1 MCAHIVK
8 RKNKHALNSQ
18 HNAPIHACTLN
29 HVLLKPLLVE
39 TGFCPCDICSQIQ
52 NFKQTCLMML
62 EEPCVRPLVNE
73 TFLFEVESKV
83 VKGIEFWF
91 DAINWISNIRDPFF
105 LKCLSNLR
113 YLDLYMPL
121 PFFLGCAYL
130 QGPSTGRWVWN
141 QILWN
146 SKWCLHE
153 NVETSLTP

>member
-62 EEPCVRPLVNE
+62 EEPCFRPLANE
-73 TFLFEVESKV
+73 TFLFEIESNV
-83 VKGIEFWF
+83 VKGI
-91 DAINWISNIRDPFF
+91 IS
-105 LKCLSNLR
+105 
-113 YLDLYMPL
+113 DLMPL
-121 PFFLGCAYL
+121 IELVTFG
-130 QGPSTGRWVWN
+130 
-141 QILWN
+141 IL
-146 SKWCLHE
+146 SFS
-153 NVETSLTP
+153 NVCQL